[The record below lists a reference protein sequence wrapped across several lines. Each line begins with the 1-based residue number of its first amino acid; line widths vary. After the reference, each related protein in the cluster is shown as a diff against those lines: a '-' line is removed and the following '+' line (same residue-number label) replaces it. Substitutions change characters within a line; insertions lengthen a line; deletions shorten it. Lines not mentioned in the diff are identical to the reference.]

1 MILSKLIIW
10 LKINL
15 HSVSVKDRVERCKGT
30 TSSVE
35 VDSKGGVVIE
45 DRNKD
50 SKPEVTI
57 VLAVEVSSVLK
68 GKMVGAVGFNKNNR
82 SDCDSSEVIANEE
95 VTYSYSKVKGK
106 MSSIFE
112 RIPIGLEGV
121 ISWESESV
129 TANTDVSIPFADLAD
144 NSEVVVEYNVVCDRD
159 IAGIRTETELCEIAV
174 ENDCDDVGKMEGV
187 IDVSKRSDSDCDNEL
202 INDGVM

>member
-1 MILSKLIIW
+1 M
-10 LKINL
+10 
-15 HSVSVKDRVERCKGT
+15 
-30 TSSVE
+30 E

-68 GKMVGAVGFNKNNR
+68 GKMVGALGFNNNNR

-121 ISWESESV
+121 IS
-129 TANTDVSIPFADLAD
+129 
-144 NSEVVVEYNVVCDRD
+144 
-159 IAGIRTETELCEIAV
+159 
-174 ENDCDDVGKMEGV
+174 
-187 IDVSKRSDSDCDNEL
+187 
-202 INDGVM
+202 